1 MCLGGGGPD
10 PAEEARKEQQAREA
24 KIRLGMGNIN
34 GAFSQFDDS
43 WFNGRRQAYLDFS
56 LPQLED
62 QYGKARQSL
71 IYALARGGNLQSS
84 IGAGKLGDLKTQYET
99 NKQQL
104 QSQAD
109 AVANQARQ
117 DVIQQRSA
125 LIDQLNSTADANA
138 AQTEAMNRARLL
150 TASPTFSALGQ
161 LFQNVTA
168 GLASAAP
175 ASGYAGA
182 ASPIFQSAASG
193 ASGSQRIVS

>member
-1 MCLGGGGPD
+1 MCFGGGGPD

-34 GAFSQFDDS
+34 GAFGQFDDN

-62 QYGKARQSL
+62 QYSKARQSL

-84 IGAGKLGDLKTQYET
+84 IGAGRLGDLKTQYDT

-138 AQTEAMNRARLL
+138 AQSEAMNRARLL
-150 TASPTFSALGQ
+150 SAAPTFSALGQ

-168 GLASAAP
+168 GLASSAP
-175 ASGYAGA
+175 ASGYAGMA
-182 ASPIFQSAASG
+182 APIFQTPTTGSS
-193 ASGSQRIVS
+193 SQRIVS